1 MSVYLF
7 ATILLGAVAALVL
20 PRLGYGPGNSGL
32 LYVAIVLSGCL
43 AAFLLAMAYSARRT
57 TPRVARAVKLPD
69 LRAFAANLSMPAA
82 LLDNDALVFVNSA
95 FLKYARWEPYA
106 DEIVGMPFSN
116 LVHPQSLL
124 DLTALLTQSR
134 DGGERTSAS
143 LRIAYGDG
151 SFRLQPVTA
160 LSARDSRMTLLQF
173 PAPYTSTDAQR
184 SELQI
189 LQHCQDAVLQ
199 LPQAL
204 FRVDRELRLIFS
216 NPAWR
221 SLVRAV
227 GNDPEPRPFSGFFHP
242 EDAETLNAR
251 LKALLGGHMSEM
263 VGEARLIRADNTMAQ
278 VELRCHAVSDHEG
291 ALVGAVGLVIDV
303 SNRERH
309 EEALRASR
317 RSLRTLLSNLRAM
330 IYRGQNNRDRSM
342 AFVSEGCFELTGYEA
357 FELIDESRLT
367 FRSLIHPDDREFV
380 WNEVQTQIVARK
392 PYELTYRIVDRAG
405 QTKWVWDQGCGVY
418 SARDEL
424 MGLEGFIV
432 EVARRQM
439 IEEDARRSQ
448 TFENSTGLMSLP
460 LFLGRLE
467 FSLALSSRN
476 PLPCAIFA
484 INVGELERVATRF
497 GQDYADRV
505 LIAIGRRLE
514 AIQGQL
520 NCAALLD
527 SHVFAVLLV
536 DFSAEALAC
545 CGGGAQHLA
554 ERGLADTDAT
564 LEELRNSL
572 QKLLDDPV
580 KVEGHEFKVPTQIG
594 CSWIEAGMADTR
606 KVLDRALSASGW
618 EGASERISGE

>member
-7 ATILLGAVAALVL
+7 ATVLLGAVAALVI
-20 PRLGYGPGNSGL
+20 PRLVYSPGSNDL
-32 LYVAIVLSGCL
+32 LYVAIGLAGCL
-43 AAFLLAMAYSARRT
+43 TAFLLAMAYGARRSA
-57 TPRVARAVKLPD
+57 PRVVRAVESPELG
-69 LRAFAANLSMPAA
+69 AFAANLSTPAV

-95 FLKYARWEPYA
+95 FLKHARWEPYA

-134 DGGERTSAS
+134 DGEERTSGS

-151 SFRLQPVTA
+151 SFRLHPVTA
-160 LSARDSRMTLLQF
+160 LRARGSSMTLLQF
-173 PAPYTSTDAQR
+173 PAPYTSADAQR

-189 LQHCQDAVLQ
+189 LHHCQDAVLQ

-227 GNDPEPRPFSGFFHP
+227 GSEPEPRPFSAFFHP

-251 LKALLGGHMSEM
+251 LKALLDGHLSELVM
-263 VGEARLIRADNTMAQ
+263 EARLIRADNTTAH
-278 VELRCHAVSDHEG
+278 VELRGHAVTDHEG
-291 ALVGAVGLVIDV
+291 ILVGAVGLATDI
-303 SNRERH
+303 SNRRRN

-342 AFVSEGCFELTGYEA
+342 AFVSEGCFDLTGYEA
-357 FELIDESRLT
+357 FELIDESRMT

-380 WNEVQTQIVARK
+380 WNEVQTRIVARK
-392 PYELTYRIVDRAG
+392 PYELTYRIVDRSG

-439 IEEDARRSQ
+439 IEEDARRRL
-448 TFENSTGLMSLP
+448 TFENSTGLMSASM
-460 LFLGRLE
+460 FVDRVA
-467 FSLALSSRN
+467 FSMSMSSRTS
-476 PLPCAIFA
+476 LPCAIFA

-514 AIQGQL
+514 VIQGQL

-536 DFSAEALAC
+536 DFSADALAWC
-545 CGGGAQHLA
+545 SEAQHLA
-554 ERGLADTDAT
+554 QRAAANMDEA
-564 LEELRNSL
+564 LEALRDNL
-572 QKLLDDPV
+572 RKLLEAPV
-580 KVEGHEFKVPTQIG
+580 KVEGHEFEVQTRVG
-594 CSWIEAGMADTR
+594 CSSLGNGETDAK
-606 KVLDRALSASGW
+606 KVLDHVLSASGW
-618 EGASERISGE
+618 EVAGAADDTD

>member
-7 ATILLGAVAALVL
+7 ATVLLAAVAALVI
-20 PRLGYGPGNSGL
+20 PRLGYSPDNNDL
-32 LYVAIVLSGCL
+32 LYVSIGLAGCL
-43 AAFLLAMAYSARRT
+43 ATFLLSMAYGARRT
-57 TPRVARAVKLPD
+57 APRIVRAAESPELG
-69 LRAFAANLSMPAA
+69 AFAANLSTPAV

-95 FLKYARWEPYA
+95 FLKHARWESYA

-134 DGGERTSAS
+134 DGEERTAGS

-151 SFRLQPVTA
+151 SFRLHPVTA
-160 LSARDSRMTLLQF
+160 LRARGSRMTLLQF
-173 PAPYTSTDAQR
+173 PAPHTSVDAQR
-184 SELQI
+184 SELQ
-189 LQHCQDAVLQ
+189 LMQHCKDAVLQ

-221 SLVRAV
+221 NLMRAV
-227 GNDPEPRPFSGFFHP
+227 GSDAELRPFSSFFHP

-251 LKALLGGHMSEM
+251 LKALLDGQLSEL
-263 VGEARLIRADNTMAQ
+263 VTEARLIRADNTTAH
-278 VELRCHAVSDHEG
+278 VELRLDAVTDDEG
-291 ALVGAVGLVIDV
+291 VLDGAVGLATDI
-303 SNRERH
+303 SNRRRN

-330 IYRGQNNRDRSM
+330 IYRGQNNRDWSM
-342 AFVSEGCFELTGYEA
+342 EFVSEGCFDLTGYEA
-357 FELIDESRLT
+357 FELIDESRLA

-380 WNEVQTQIVARK
+380 WNEVQARIVARE
-392 PYELTYRIVDRAG
+392 PYELTYRIVDRSG

-439 IEEDARRSQ
+439 VEENARRRLS
-448 TFENSTGLMSLP
+448 FEHSTGLASASTFIDRM
-460 LFLGRLE
+460 E
-467 FSLALSSRN
+467 FSAAISARTA
-476 PLPCAIFA
+476 LPCAIFA
-484 INVGELERVATRF
+484 INVGELEHVAARF

-505 LIAIGRRLE
+505 MIDLGRRLE
-514 AIQGQL
+514 ATQGQL

-527 SHVFAVLLV
+527 PHVFVVMVV
-536 DFSAEALAC
+536 DFSADALAW
-545 CGGGAQHLA
+545 CGDGVQQIAQRAAANPDAVLD
-554 ERGLADTDAT
+554 ELQDSLRGL
-564 LEELRNSL
+564 LEA
-572 QKLLDDPV
+572 PV
-580 KVEGHEFKVPTQIG
+580 RIEGHEFSVPTRIG
-594 CSWIEAGMADTR
+594 CASIGHGKSDP
-606 KVLDRALSASGW
+606 KNVLDHVLAASGW
-618 EGASERISGE
+618 EAAGDA

>member
-7 ATILLGAVAALVL
+7 ATVLLAAVAVLVI
-20 PRLGYGPGNSGL
+20 PRLGYSPDSNDL
-32 LYVAIVLSGCL
+32 LYVSIGLAGCL
-43 AAFLLAMAYSARRT
+43 AAFLLSMAYGARRT
-57 TPRVARAVKLPD
+57 APRAVRAAESPELG
-69 LRAFAANLSMPAA
+69 AFAANLSTPAV

-95 FLKYARWEPYA
+95 FLKHARWESYA

-134 DGGERTSAS
+134 DGDERTSGS

-151 SFRLQPVTA
+151 SFRLHPVTA
-160 LSARDSRMTLLQF
+160 LRARGSRMTLLQF
-173 PAPYTSTDAQR
+173 PAPYTSVDTQR
-184 SELQI
+184 SELH
-189 LQHCQDAVLQ
+189 LLNHCKDAVLQ

-227 GNDPEPRPFSGFFHP
+227 GSDAEPKPFSSFFHP

-251 LKALLGGHMSEM
+251 VKALLDGHVNEL
-263 VGEARLIRADNTMAQ
+263 VTEVRLIRADNTTAH
-278 VELRCHAVSDHEG
+278 VELRCHAVTDDEG
-291 ALVGAVGLVIDV
+291 TLVGAVGLVTDI
-303 SNRERH
+303 SNRRRN

-330 IYRGQNNRDRSM
+330 IYRGQNNRDWSM
-342 AFVSEGCFELTGYEA
+342 EFVSEGCFDLTGYEA
-357 FELIDESRLT
+357 FELIDESRMT

-380 WNEVQTQIVARK
+380 WNEVQARVVARE
-392 PYELTYRIVDRAG
+392 PYELTYRIVDRSG

-439 IEEDARRSQ
+439 VEESARRRL
-448 TFENSTGLMSLP
+448 TFEHSTGLTSVSM
-460 LFLGRLE
+460 FVDRVE
-467 FSLALSSRN
+467 FSAAVSARVA
-476 PLPCAIFA
+476 LPCAIFA
-484 INVGELERVATRF
+484 INVGELEHVAARF

-505 LIAIGRRLE
+505 MIDIGRRLE
-514 AIQGQL
+514 VTQGQL

-527 SHVFAVLLV
+527 PHVFVVLVV
-536 DFSAEALAC
+536 DFSADALAWC
-545 CGGGAQHLA
+545 RDAQQLA
-554 ERGLADTDAT
+554 QRAAANPDAV
-564 LEELRNSL
+564 LDELRDD
-572 QKLLDDPV
+572 LLNLLEAPV
-580 KVEGHEFKVPTQIG
+580 RVEGHEFKVPTRIG
-594 CSWIEAGMADTR
+594 CASIGHGKTDPK
-606 KVLDRALSASGW
+606 KVLDHVLAAAGW
-618 EGASERISGE
+618 DAGGEAGEQ